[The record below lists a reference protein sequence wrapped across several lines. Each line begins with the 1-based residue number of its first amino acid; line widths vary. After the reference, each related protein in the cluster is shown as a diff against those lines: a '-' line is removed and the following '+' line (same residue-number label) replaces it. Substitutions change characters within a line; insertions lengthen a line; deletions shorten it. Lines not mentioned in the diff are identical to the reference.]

1 MKTNNPLVKQIE
13 LSVQIK
19 RVRYLNFTIIISTLL
34 IYIAG
39 VYTGEKNTLIEP
51 EPLSTISMITCLVL
65 CITSIWLKKARLK
78 NLSGKSFLKS
88 YFATHV
94 VAYIMCD
101 IAGIIGI
108 ISNTFF
114 SFNLFYATLSMAIT
128 VVTLVITL
136 PRESDFI
143 FMQ

>member
-39 VYTGEKNTLIEP
+39 VYTGEKNPLIEP